1 MFGGFK
7 KTTRLIAAFA
17 FTTIALAGAA
27 MAGTVTIST
36 PGSGASVKSPFHL
49 VASASSSTSV
59 SGMSV
64 YVNGSKVKSS
74 SSSKIDTYISTGTGS
89 KRLTVQGYDR
99 NGAFSKTIYVNVTG
113 TTSSSTG
120 STSTSSGGKT
130 YSNIDQMSGWDS
142 CTVCAGTDG
151 RGEVAKYSMTRGQ
164 SSPSIDGKST
174 KFWLGGTN
182 NYTNALWWKQLGSN
196 SGADRFVYDLYFYM
210 KNPSA
215 SQALEFDVNQSTGGR
230 KYIFGTE
237 CNFRGGG
244 YWRVWS
250 ASTSWVKTGIPCT
263 KAAAYKWHHLI
274 WEFQRTSDK
283 RVKFV
288 SVTLN
293 GKKSYVNR
301 TYNSKTSGAS
311 EINVAFQMDG
321 DKYQTDY
328 SVWLDKVKLTYW

>member
-7 KTTRLIAAFA
+7 KTARRMALSTLATFA
-17 FTTIALAGAA
+17 MASAA

-36 PGSGASVKSPFHL
+36 PSSGATVKSPFHL
-49 VASASSSTSV
+49 VASASSSTSI

-64 YVNGSKVKSS
+64 YVNGAKVKSTT
-74 SSSKIDTYISTGTGS
+74 SSKIDTYISTSTGS
-89 KRLTVQGYDR
+89 KRISVQGYDR
-99 NGAFSKTIYVNVTG
+99 NGAFTKTINISVSGTT
-113 TTSSSTG
+113 TTSSYST
-120 STSTSSGGKT
+120 SGGKT
-130 YSNIDQMSGWDS
+130 YSGIDQMSGWAS

-151 RGEVAKYSMTRGQ
+151 RGDVAKYSMTRGQ
-164 SSPSIDGKST
+164 SSPSMDGRST

-182 NYTNALWWKQLGSN
+182 NYTNALWWKQLGANSN
-196 SGADRFVYDLYFYM
+196 AKRFVYDLYIYM

-250 ASTSWVKTGIPCT
+250 ASTSWVRTGIPCT
-263 KAAAYKWHHLI
+263 KAAAYKWHHVV

-283 RVKFV
+283 KVKFIA
-288 SVTLN
+288 VTFN
-293 GKKSYVNR
+293 GKKHYVNR
-301 TYNSKTSGAS
+301 VYNSKSSGAS

-328 SVWLDKVKLTYW
+328 SVWVDKMKLTYW